1 MLPGRAFLKL
11 VCLPRHLDPLPPE
24 LGDAFV
30 DRVIGRCGDLVVL
43 DYVRLNVMTRK
54 GGVSER

>member
-1 MLPGRAFLKL
+1 MLPSRAFLKT

-43 DYVRLNVMTRK
+43 DDVRLNVMTRK
-54 GGVSER
+54 GGV